1 MARGILLNPR
11 CFSHNSTPNFYIR
24 PVVPDPN
31 KNENREKKEGK
42 DVANIETRRTQ
53 KRFFPMSVLLPSV
66 SHPCHKSYYKL
77 FARFP
82 LRPACCLAPSQR
94 SSPQAIST
102 VLLCPAC
109 CLAPSQRSS
118 PQTFP
123 THFPS
128 AAVRAAKLAH
138 HQRLLLPTHFQL
150 LPCTHA
156 VAHHQRLLLLLVSDV
171 NLLLT
176 EVK

>member
-102 VLLCPAC
+102 VLYPPANYLYKILEHVLQINC
-109 CLAPSQRSS
+109 
-118 PQTFP
+118 FFI
-123 THFPS
+123 THFACLGNWYSYSIECWFS
-128 AAVRAAKLAH
+128 A
-138 HQRLLLPTHFQL
+138 
-150 LPCTHA
+150 
-156 VAHHQRLLLLLVSDV
+156 SDSIESIFLGFGPNPIEMV
-171 NLLLT
+171 VLIL
-176 EVK
+176 